1 VEEGG
6 SEIDFVARLRMD
18 WGELKEDGPDR
29 GTTKLYITCSQ
40 ITGCNSRF
48 NSTPAT
54 EQFVSLFAAKD
65 VLHGQTPKRSSILQ
79 LPSAVLHF
87 VIDRSLGRSR
97 SVQ

>member
-1 VEEGG
+1 MDQTGG
-6 SEIDFVARLRMD
+6 RRSFISLALR
-18 WGELKEDGPDR
+18 
-29 GTTKLYITCSQ
+29 SQ
-40 ITGCNSRF
+40 VVIAVSIPLPPQSNS
-48 NSTPAT
+48 
-54 EQFVSLFAAKD
+54 SLFAAKD